1 VKSFASVSSLKLP
14 AWLQQ
19 LVTSMGGVGL
29 FTVAFL
35 DSSVLSFPIITDL
48 LVIQQSI
55 ERPARMPY
63 YAAMATMGSL
73 AGCIWLYLLAKKGG
87 EEFFHRRSKKH
98 SMTGMVRKWVD
109 QNAFLS
115 AFIPSLLPPP
125 LPFKLFV
132 LAEGVFQVPF
142 RTFVTALLIGR
153 GLRYI
158 IEGVLAVRYGARA
171 TQFLLAHGK
180 ATGLIAVAVI
190 LAVYFAG
197 RAMSGEKASQRAERK
212 HGHKHGHEH
221 GQEAAKGE

>member
-1 VKSFASVSSLKLP
+1 MNKLKMP
-14 AWLQQ
+14 MWLQH
-19 LVTSMGGVGL
+19 LVASMGGAGL
-29 FTVAFL
+29 FVVAFL

-63 YAAMATMGSL
+63 YAAMATIGSL

-87 EEFFHRRSKKH
+87 EEFFHRRAKKH
-98 SMTGMVRKWVD
+98 SMTGLVRRWVD
-109 QNAFLS
+109 KNAFLS
-115 AFIPSLLPPP
+115 AFVPSLLPPP

-153 GLRYI
+153 GLRYL
-158 IEGVLAVRYGARA
+158 IEGVLAVRYGTRA

-180 ATGLIAVAVI
+180 GTGLAVVAIVI
-190 LAVYFAG
+190 AVYFGG
-197 RAMSGEKASQRAERK
+197 RLMSGKHHHEKAHLQEGHPEPAHHKATK
-212 HGHKHGHEH
+212 H
-221 GQEAAKGE
+221 